1 MIIKQ
6 KDSCK
11 KMEQYTVQIYLVI
24 LAMLVMSV
32 RIERNDLIER
42 QKKKTVL
49 LVSKQNSFMR
59 FW

>member
-1 MIIKQ
+1 MIIKR

-24 LAMLVMSV
+24 LVMLVMSV
-32 RIERNDLIER
+32 MIER
-42 QKKKTVL
+42 QKKREFL
-49 LVSKQNSFMR
+49 R

>member
-1 MIIKQ
+1 MIIKL

-24 LAMLVMSV
+24 LAILVMSLM
-32 RIERNDLIER
+32 IGRNDLIER
-42 QKKKTVL
+42 QKKREFL
-49 LVSKQNSFMR
+49 R

>member
-1 MIIKQ
+1 MIIKW

-24 LAMLVMSV
+24 LAILVMSLM
-32 RIERNDLIER
+32 IGRNDLIER
-42 QKKKTVL
+42 QKKREFL
-49 LVSKQNSFMR
+49 R

>member
-11 KMEQYTVQIYLVI
+11 KMEQYTFQIYLVI
-24 LAMLVMSV
+24 LAILVMSLM
-32 RIERNDLIER
+32 IERNDLIER
-42 QKKKTVL
+42 QKKREFL
-49 LVSKQNSFMR
+49 R